1 MTAVNFLSSIS
12 RYVINFSRSAYNL
25 LGIKEVSSTIESE
38 GRSCLIPTDL
48 KFPALAVL
56 HEKPLVHLVVAAH
69 STLDIRI
76 RREMIFSLYSCHNNN
91 CPLGPHSIG
100 IAARTLI
107 KDKII
112 ESLLHFEKN
121 EITIASYGSGGL
133 GQDFSQLSRL
143 TSSSQI
149 RKIIYVLIDPIYR
162 DQPGLENIGS
172 FVSLLEGIS
181 DKTGI
186 EFEVVAFSSV
196 EEYSMGGQNRPDL
209 IMDID
214 TKLLEDDVSSTN
226 CDFQRLIRLLND
238 QGELISLNTGGQ
250 AFLSSYQR
258 NGDPYHFHPLPLQ
271 FKSLGV
277 PRLFHV
283 EKTDASLKI
292 IDVQEYNPQSYR
304 MEKI

>member
-1 MTAVNFLSSIS
+1 MESDG
-12 RYVINFSRSAYNL
+12 SA
-25 LGIKEVSSTIESE
+25 G
-38 GRSCLIPTDL
+38 
-48 KFPALAVL
+48 
-56 HEKPLVHLVVAAH
+56 AH
-69 STLDIRI
+69 SGMDEKFIEIGSRTLDKRI
-76 RREMIFSLYSCHNNN
+76 RMEMIYSLHSCHISN
-91 CPLGPHSIG
+91 CPLGFNPVG
-100 IAARTLI
+100 IEARTFI

-133 GQDFSQLSRL
+133 GQDFSQLSKL

-149 RKIIYVLIDPIYR
+149 RKITYVLIDPIYR
-162 DQPGLENIGS
+162 DQPGRENISS
-172 FVSLLEGIS
+172 FVSLLEEIS

-186 EFEVVAFSSV
+186 EFEVVAFPSV

-214 TKLLEDDVSSTN
+214 TQLLEDDVSSTN

-238 QGELISLNTGGQ
+238 QGELISLNTGGR

-258 NGDPYHFHPLPLQ
+258 NGAPYHFHPLPLK
-271 FKSLGV
+271 FESLGV

-283 EKTDASLKI
+283 GKTDASLKI
-292 IDVQEYNPQSYR
+292 IDVQEYNPQSTR